1 MDRPDWTSYFM
12 QIAQVVKS
20 RSPDTKTKVGAVL
33 VSLKDNRIISCGYN
47 GLKAGLDDNIDWTDR
62 EFVHNVIIHAECN
75 ALLYAGSKFDD
86 AVMYITLSPC
96 KDCLKMLSAANI
108 KKIVY
113 KDEYHNVE
121 EVRKLC
127 DFLGI
132 ELIKY

>member
-1 MDRPDWTSYFM
+1 MDRPDWDSYFM
-12 QIAQVVKS
+12 QIADVVKT

-33 VSLKDNRIISCGYN
+33 VSLKDKRIISCGYN
-47 GLKAGLDDNIDWTDR
+47 GLKSGLDDNIDWSDR
-62 EFVHNVIIHAECN
+62 ELVHNVIIHAECN

-86 AVMYITLSPC
+86 AIMYITLSPC

-113 KDEYHNVE
+113 KDEYRTIE
-121 EVRKLC
+121 EVKKLC

-132 ELIKY
+132 ELKKY